1 MPYHSKHTIHFPIHR
16 NESSALYWAHSIRQ
30 LGLSISGIYLP
41 IYIYQIVNKPT
52 LISNPIVNSIIF
64 VVIFFI
70 IKLFSSTI
78 TTIFASNLIFSK
90 IKFKMSFL
98 ISLIILS
105 IYLITWFYSKNHPLL
120 LIITALSAGIQNPF
134 YWIPYHIFF
143 TRKIAAVP
151 KNSINRAVSLRTV
164 IMQII
169 GAIGPLIGGLLITH
183 VGYQLTIGIS
193 TLILLSSFPFFLLIK
208 EHKHYPHHFKTILK
222 DAIKDKRYHVDLL
235 AFGGLAI
242 DNLLYTIFW
251 PILLFVY
258 AVSIESLGFLT
269 STAIIIS
276 MISALSIEKLA
287 KKYGQTKIHI
297 IGVLFN
303 TLFYILR
310 SFIIIPIFLIGIE
323 ITDRI
328 NAPFYTIIM
337 QAKTYEEAK
346 GLHSSNFIIIR
357 QFIMQLAAL
366 ISILFIF
373 TIIMLTSSWRFVF
386 IIAALASLTTALI
399 SINRFTHLKH
409 VSTQK

>member
-1 MPYHSKHTIHFPIHR
+1 MPYHLKYTSHFPNNR

-30 LGLSISGIYLP
+30 LGISISGIYLP
-41 IYIYQIVNKPT
+41 IYIYQIANKPT
-52 LISNPIVNSIIF
+52 FLPNPVVNSILF

-70 IKLFSSTI
+70 IKMLASTV
-78 TTIFASNLIFSK
+78 TTIFASNIIFSK
-90 IKFKMSFL
+90 IKFKVSFL
-98 ISLIILS
+98 ISLITLS
-105 IYLITWFYSKNHPLL
+105 IYLVSWFYSKDYSWL

-143 TRKIAAVP
+143 TRKIATIPNHSV
-151 KNSINRAVSLRTV
+151 NRAVSLRTV
-164 IMQII
+164 IIQII
-169 GAIGPLIGGLLITH
+169 GAIGPLIGGLLITS

-193 TLILLSSFPFFLLIK
+193 TLILFLSFPFFLLIK

-222 DAIKDKRYHVDLL
+222 DAMKDKRYHADLV

-242 DNLLYTIFW
+242 DNLLYAIFW

-258 AVSIESLGFLT
+258 SVSIKNLGFLT
-269 STAIIIS
+269 STAMVVS
-276 MISALSIEKLA
+276 MISAVSIERLTR
-287 KKYGQTKIHI
+287 KYGRTKVHI
-297 IGVLFN
+297 TAVLFN

-310 SFIIIPIFLIGIE
+310 SFIIVPMFLIGIE

-357 QFIMQLAAL
+357 QFVMQLAGL
-366 ISILFIF
+366 ISILFVF
-373 TIIMLTSSWRFVF
+373 SMIMLTSSWKFVF

-399 SINRFTHLKH
+399 SINRFSHIKKD
-409 VSTQK
+409 SEK